1 MNQLK
6 KLKMNK
12 KAFYIILGIIL
23 LSIFGFKL
31 AAKVKNNI
39 SSKSDPKKIV
49 STAKQKVDLKREFEF
64 KIPIVDD
71 QGRFSAK
78 QEKIKFILTEA
89 EIKDDIKVKGEDRK
103 AKEGQHYLI
112 LRIELQN
119 DSPNR
124 LAIISNKYVRLI
136 GLDGKK
142 YSPDF
147 HNAMVAI
154 DPLSVRRDLV
164 AYIINK
170 DSKNFTFQVGELESD
185 KQTIEI
191 AF

>member
-1 MNQLK
+1 MNQFK

-23 LSIFGFKL
+23 LSILGFKL
-31 AAKVKNNI
+31 VAKVKNNT
-39 SSKSDPKKIV
+39 SSKSDPKEIV
-49 STAKQKVDLKREFEF
+49 STAKQKVELNREFEF

-71 QGRFSAK
+71 QGRFSVK
-78 QEKIKFILTEA
+78 HEKIKFILTEA
-89 EIKDDIKVKGEDRK
+89 EIKEDIKVKGEDRK
-103 AKEGQHYLI
+103 AKEGQNYLI

-136 GLDGKK
+136 GLDEKK

-170 DSKNFTFQVGELESD
+170 DSKSFKFQVGDLEGE
-185 KQTIEI
+185 KQMIEI